1 MDPMEVIKKA
11 REGMNLRTV
20 FGEPVTHGDLLIIPV
35 AKIIGGAGGGSGEG
49 SSDLQASGAGAGFG
63 IRSAPVGVFVVKDR
77 NVTWHPAIDRN
88 AVILSGQLVG
98 VVALVIIGSII
109 RAALRGRASFFS

>member
-1 MDPMEVIKKA
+1 MDPMEVTRKA

-49 SSDLQASGAGAGFG
+49 SAELQASGAGAGFG
-63 IRSAPVGVFVVKDR
+63 SVRLRSVCS
-77 NVTWHPAIDRN
+77 
-88 AVILSGQLVG
+88 L
-98 VVALVIIGSII
+98 
-109 RAALRGRASFFS
+109 

>member
-20 FGEPVTHGDLLIIPV
+20 FGEPVAHGDLLIIPV

-49 SSDLQASGAGAGFG
+49 SSDLASGAPASGSVRL
-63 IRSAPVGVFVVKDR
+63 RSVCS
-77 NVTWHPAIDRN
+77 
-88 AVILSGQLVG
+88 L
-98 VVALVIIGSII
+98 
-109 RAALRGRASFFS
+109 